1 MPKLSPQVLPLI
13 VDQVDLA
20 RIIEEVQE
28 SGIFALDLEFLTE
41 GFYSPKLALI
51 QIAWGQMTEPKIA
64 LVDPLQVDVTELVS
78 LVASTDVCTVI
89 HASQGDL
96 QILGDQFGIRAKNFV
111 DTQIAAAFA
120 GFQDQVG
127 YSNLVEQITGV
138 LLNKASQFSDWT
150 RRPLSEKQLL
160 YAANDVE
167 YLLECWNHLE
177 GKLRQTRRLEYV
189 LLECDSF
196 AELWSTRPP
205 VDLAYLKVDK
215 AKSLRPSE
223 MSVLRNLAA
232 WRESKARSSNVPRV
246 RILSD
251 RTLIEISRAMPETLE
266 EMKVIRGLASSQI
279 RNFGDMLIEEIALGR
294 ADPIKPTDEKG
305 TRKINSTSLSSVLNA
320 IVQKEAKAAGIAS
333 RFIATR
339 SEIDELVHWFLSST
353 AVSEEPE
360 LRILRSWRREL
371 VGNSVLEWLSG
382 KKVITAARDSET
394 GFRLS

>member
-1 MPKLSPQVLPLI
+1 VPKLSPQVLPLI

>member
-1 MPKLSPQVLPLI
+1 MPKLSPEVLSLI
-13 VDQVDLA
+13 VDQVDLV
-20 RIIEEVQE
+20 RITQE
-28 SGIFALDLEFLTE
+28 IQENGIFALDLEFVTE

-51 QIAWGQMTEPKIA
+51 QIAWGQMAEPKIA
-64 LVDPLQVDVTELVS
+64 LVDPLQVDVTELIS
-78 LVASTDVCTVI
+78 LVANTDVCTVI
-89 HASQGDL
+89 HASQADL
-96 QILGDQFGIRAKNFV
+96 QILGDQFGIRAQNFI

-127 YSNLVEQITGV
+127 YGNLVEQITGV

-150 RRPLSEKQLL
+150 RRPLSKKQLL

-167 YLLECWNHLE
+167 YLLECWNHLDS
-177 GKLRQTRRLEYV
+177 KLRQTRRLEYV

-205 VDLAYLKVDK
+205 VELAYLKVDK

-232 WRESKARSSNVPRV
+232 WREGKARASNVPRV

-251 RTLIEISRAMPETLE
+251 RTLIELSRAMPETIE

-294 ADPIKPTDEKG
+294 ADPFKPTDKKG

-320 IVQKEAKAAGIAS
+320 IIQKEAKAAGIAS

-371 VGNSVLEWLSG
+371 VGNSVLEWLGG
-382 KKVITAARDSET
+382 KKVITATRDSET

>member
-1 MPKLSPQVLPLI
+1 VPKLPSKILPLI
-13 VDQVDLA
+13 VEQVDLV
-20 RIIEEVQE
+20 RIVQEVRE
-28 SGIFALDLEFLTE
+28 SGIFALDLEFVTE
-41 GFYSPKLALI
+41 GFYSPKLALV
-51 QIAWGQMTEPKIA
+51 QIAWGQITKPQIA
-64 LVDPLQVDVTELVS
+64 LIDPLQVDVTEIVT
-78 LVASTDVCTVI
+78 LVANANICTVI
-89 HASQGDL
+89 HASQADL
-96 QILGDQFGIRAKNFV
+96 QILGDQFGVRAKNLI

-127 YSNLVEQITGV
+127 YGNLVEQITGV

-177 GKLRQTRRLEYV
+177 SKLRQTGRIEYV

-196 AELWSTRPP
+196 AELWSSRPP
-205 VDLAYLKVDK
+205 VDLSYLKVDK

-223 MSVLRNLAA
+223 MGVLRNVAA
-232 WRESKARSSNVPRV
+232 WRETKARENNVPRI

-251 RTLIEISRAMPETLE
+251 RTLIEISREMPENIEGMTA
-266 EMKVIRGLASSQI
+266 IRGLTSGQI
-279 RNFGDMLIEEIALGR
+279 KNFGHTLIEEIALGR
-294 ADPIKPTDEKG
+294 ADPIKPADKKG
-305 TRKINSTSLSSVLNA
+305 TRKINSTSLSSVINA
-320 IVQKEAKAAGIAS
+320 IIQKEAKAAGIAS

-353 AVSEEPE
+353 AISDEPD

-382 KKVITAARDSET
+382 KKTIIATRDNEA

>member
-78 LVASTDVCTVI
+78 LVASKDVCTVI

>member
-1 MPKLSPQVLPLI
+1 MPKLPPQVLPLI
-13 VDQVDLA
+13 VDQVDLV
-20 RIIEEVQE
+20 RIIQEVQE
-28 SGIFALDLEFLTE
+28 SGIFALDLEFVTE
-41 GFYSPKLALI
+41 GFYSPKLALV

-64 LVDPLQVDVTELVS
+64 LVDPLKVDVTELVS

-96 QILGDQFGIRAKNFV
+96 QILGDQFGVRAKNFI

-127 YSNLVEQITGV
+127 YGNLVEQITGV

-177 GKLRQTRRLEYV
+177 SKLRQTGRLEYV

-215 AKSLRPSE
+215 AKSLRPGE
-223 MSVLRNLAA
+223 MGVLRNLAA
-232 WRESKARSSNVPRV
+232 WREGKARASNVPRV

-251 RTLIEISRAMPETLE
+251 RTLIEISRAMPETIE
-266 EMKVIRGLASSQI
+266 EMKVIRGLASGQI
-279 RNFGDMLIEEIALGR
+279 RNFGDTLIEEIALGR
-294 ADPIKPTDEKG
+294 ADPIKPTDKKG

-320 IVQKEAKAAGIAS
+320 IIQKEAKAAGIAS

-371 VGNSVLEWLSG
+371 VGNSVLEWLG
-382 KKVITAARDSET
+382 GEKVISATRDSEV